1 MRIIEDNQVPE
12 ALLEVI
18 IDFLRERHRVGK
30 LGIEL
35 GAEDRELRVFGYEVP
50 DAWYQRLVAA
60 VESPAAAAE
69 ATRAVRERA
78 VAGALRA
85 TINDHGPIT
94 PDRIGSAVKRVLGNL
109 ANVGTKEGQ

>member
-60 VESPAAAAE
+60 VESPAAA
-69 ATRAVRERA
+69 
-78 VAGALRA
+78 LRA